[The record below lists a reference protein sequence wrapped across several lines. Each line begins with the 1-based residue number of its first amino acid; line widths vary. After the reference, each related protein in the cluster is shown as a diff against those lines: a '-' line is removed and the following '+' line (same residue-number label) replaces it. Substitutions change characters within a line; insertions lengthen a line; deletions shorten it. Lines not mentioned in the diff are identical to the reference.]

1 MTVTSYGQAA
11 RTVTRVFRTASK
23 SITRSSNALS
33 NYSELWSKT
42 ALASTELT
50 KVNFNLG
57 KAIALYETSE
67 VDTDKIT
74 GRVNLRFRE
83 LRGILLLAPYRN
95 GQHRQRRHED
105 NDLRLDKVWLYLSS
119 GRNPLNEHKGLS

>member
-50 KVNFNLG
+50 KVNFKNTE
-57 KAIALYETSE
+57 I
-67 VDTDKIT
+67 
-74 GRVNLRFRE
+74 
-83 LRGILLLAPYRN
+83 
-95 GQHRQRRHED
+95 
-105 NDLRLDKVWLYLSS
+105 LSS
-119 GRNPLNEHKGLS
+119 RPLPTTPFQSRMWGPGQFFNRTVQKNCRTRRFISIAISLLTFGKVSVTS

>member
-1 MTVTSYGQAA
+1 MTVTSYGPAA

-50 KVNFNLG
+50 KVNFN
-57 KAIALYETSE
+57 K
-67 VDTDKIT
+67 
-74 GRVNLRFRE
+74 
-83 LRGILLLAPYRN
+83 YRDIII
-95 GQHRQRRHED
+95 EAFAYD
-105 NDLRLDKVWLYLSS
+105 SLSVKDV
-119 GRNPLNEHKGLS
+119 GTWTVLQQNRAKKL

>member
-50 KVNFNLG
+50 KVNFN
-57 KAIALYETSE
+57 K
-67 VDTDKIT
+67 
-74 GRVNLRFRE
+74 
-83 LRGILLLAPYRN
+83 YRDIIIEAFAYDSLSVK
-95 GQHRQRRHED
+95 GVGTWTVRQQNRAKK
-105 NDLRLDKVWLYLSS
+105 L
-119 GRNPLNEHKGLS
+119 

>member
-74 GRVNLRFRE
+74 GRVNLGFRE
-83 LRGILLLAPYRN
+83 LRGILLLAPYRI

-105 NDLRLDKVWLYLSS
+105 NDLRIDPHHTVD
-119 GRNPLNEHKGLS
+119 

>member
-50 KVNFNLG
+50 KVNFN
-57 KAIALYETSE
+57 K
-67 VDTDKIT
+67 
-74 GRVNLRFRE
+74 
-83 LRGILLLAPYRN
+83 YRDIII
-95 GQHRQRRHED
+95 EAFAYD
-105 NDLRLDKVWLYLSS
+105 SLSVKDV
-119 GRNPLNEHKGLS
+119 GTWWTVLQQNRAEKL

>member
-11 RTVTRVFRTASK
+11 RTVTRVFRTESK

-50 KVNFNLG
+50 KVNFN
-57 KAIALYETSE
+57 K
-67 VDTDKIT
+67 
-74 GRVNLRFRE
+74 
-83 LRGILLLAPYRN
+83 YRDIII
-95 GQHRQRRHED
+95 EAFAYD
-105 NDLRLDKVWLYLSS
+105 SLSVKDV
-119 GRNPLNEHKGLS
+119 GTWTVLQQNRAKKL

>member
-50 KVNFNLG
+50 KVNSP
-57 KAIALYETSE
+57 KY
-67 VDTDKIT
+67 
-74 GRVNLRFRE
+74 RE
-83 LRGILLLAPYRN
+83 IIIEAFAY
-95 GQHRQRRHED
+95 D
-105 NDLRLDKVWLYLSS
+105 SLSVKDV
-119 GRNPLNEHKGLS
+119 GTWTVLQQNCAKKL